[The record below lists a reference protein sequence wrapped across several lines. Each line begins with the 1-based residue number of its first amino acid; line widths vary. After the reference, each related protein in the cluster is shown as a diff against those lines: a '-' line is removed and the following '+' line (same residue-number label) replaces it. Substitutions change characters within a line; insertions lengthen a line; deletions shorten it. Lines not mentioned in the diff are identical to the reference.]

1 MQDIKDII
9 KAVEN
14 VYDNDTAFTIL
25 KDFERVLDQLDL
37 YVYDNWENG
46 ELVAGPEITRHFIT
60 CSFMWPREEMPDPMG
75 GKRLLDYDCKVSFA
89 RDKIIKPRKIRKP
102 DDIRPM
108 TKKGKLDTHPI
119 WIVEIMMPKKLIADI
134 YSGYKALNAV
144 ETDVGTAP
152 SVAPTPE
159 TEPVEAGAEA
169 TADAVETV

>member
-75 GKRLLDYDCKVSFA
+75 GKRLTDYGCKVFFKK
-89 RDKIIKPRKIRKP
+89 DVYIYPRKVLKQ
-102 DDIRPM
+102 DDFRPG
-108 TKKGKLDTHPI
+108 TKKGKLDQMPV
-119 WIVEIMMPKKLIADI
+119 WIVQIRMPKELIRTI
-134 YSGYKALNAV
+134 YSGYEIEQDYNQEPANSEV
-144 ETDVGTAP
+144 VDGST
-152 SVAPTPE
+152 
-159 TEPVEAGAEA
+159 PVEK
-169 TADAVETV
+169 ADNIAPEGI

>member
-75 GKRLLDYDCKVSFA
+75 GKRLTDYGCKVFFKK
-89 RDKIIKPRKIRKP
+89 DVYIYPRKVLKQ
-102 DDIRPM
+102 DDFRPG
-108 TKKGKLDTHPI
+108 TKKGKLDQMPV
-119 WIVEIMMPKKLIADI
+119 WIVQIRMPKELIRTI
-134 YSGYKALNAV
+134 YSGYEIEQDYNQEPANSEV
-144 ETDVGTAP
+144 VDDST
-152 SVAPTPE
+152 
-159 TEPVEAGAEA
+159 PVELSLIHISEP
-169 TADAVETV
+169 TRRM

>member
-46 ELVAGPEITRHFIT
+46 ELVSGPEITRHFIT

-75 GKRLLDYDCKVSFA
+75 GKRLTDYGCKLFFKKDVY
-89 RDKIIKPRKIRKP
+89 IYPRKVLKQ
-102 DDIRPM
+102 DDFRPG
-108 TKKGKLDTHPI
+108 TKKGKLDQMPVC
-119 WIVEIMMPKKLIADI
+119 IVQIRMPKELIRTI
-134 YSGYKALNAV
+134 YSGYEIEQDYNQEPANSEV
-144 ETDVGTAP
+144 VDDST
-152 SVAPTPE
+152 
-159 TEPVEAGAEA
+159 PVEK
-169 TADAVETV
+169 ADNIAPEGI

>member
-75 GKRLLDYDCKVSFA
+75 GKRLTDYGCKVFFKK
-89 RDKIIKPRKIRKP
+89 DVYIYPRKVLKQ
-102 DDIRPM
+102 DDFRPG
-108 TKKGKLDTHPI
+108 TKKGKLDQMPV
-119 WIVEIMMPKKLIADI
+119 WIVQIRMPKELIRTI
-134 YSGYKALNAV
+134 YSGYEIEQDYNQEPANSEVVDDSTSVEKADNI
-144 ETDVGTAP
+144 AP
-152 SVAPTPE
+152 E
-159 TEPVEAGAEA
+159 GI
-169 TADAVETV
+169 